1 MASTSEAASFTL
13 VWENASEEMPST
25 QELRQALEKGSDDV
39 RLDTL
44 RRIIT
49 ATLNGSP
56 QVRYPGVLVVS
67 FADGVALAWPVD
79 AHYTIYPPV
88 TE

>member
-1 MASTSEAASFTL
+1 MSSNPDAASFTL

-25 QELRQALEKGSDDV
+25 QDLRQALEKGSDDV
-39 RLDTL
+39 KLDTL

-56 QVRYPGVLVVS
+56 QVC
-67 FADGVALAWPVD
+67 
-79 AHYTIYPPV
+79 
-88 TE
+88 

>member
-13 VWENASEEMPST
+13 VWENAADEMPST

-56 QVRYPGVLVVS
+56 QVRCPGVLIVS
-67 FADGVALAWPVD
+67 FADGAALAWSPD
-79 AHYTIYPPV
+79 AYHTIHPPI
-88 TE
+88 TK